1 MALKALMLR
10 KKLNDANK
18 ALNIL
23 REKDAEFETREADLE
38 KSIEEAETDEER
50 SAVDEAITEF
60 EAEKAEHEEE
70 KGKLER
76 QIEELE
82 NDLAAE
88 EEQQEADQES
98 TQEPAPGEREVKT
111 VMSVRNKLFATMDLQ
126 TRTAMFAQEDVKG
139 WLGEIRACIK
149 EKRKLTNVGLTIP
162 EVFLGLLKQNIED
175 YSKLYKYV
183 IVKPISGTGREVI
196 QGGISEAIWTECCAN
211 LNEMDLGFNDVEVDC
226 FKVGGY
232 FKLCNANIEDSDVD
246 LAGEVLTAIGQA
258 IGYALDKAILYGK
271 NTASANKMPQGVVSR
286 LAETSKPADYPATAR
301 AWADLHTTNI
311 LTIAST
317 VTGVSLFQT
326 ILLDSGVISDKYSA
340 DGVVWAMNKTT
351 KNYLTAQAMG
361 VNANGAI
368 VSGFENT
375 MPIIGGPVEV
385 LDFIPNYVIVAGHF
399 DNYLLAERAGKQF
412 AKSEHV
418 FFLQDATAFK
428 GTARYDGKPVIAEAF
443 AVIGVND
450 AVPAA
455 DSVSFAA
462 DNANT
467 PDAVVLNRSS
477 ATVVKNSTLDLKA
490 TVMAAGLPID
500 AVVTWESSD
509 TTKATVD
516 EGKVTGKAAGSS
528 VITAAAG
535 SAVAVCNVTVTTS

>member
-76 QIEELE
+76 QIKELE
-82 NDLAAE
+82 NDLDAE
-88 EEQQEADQES
+88 EEQQEADPEPMS
-98 TQEPAPGEREVKT
+98 EPAPGEREVKT
-111 VMSVRNKLFATMDLQ
+111 VMSVRNKLFATMNLQ

-286 LAETSKPADYPATAR
+286 LAETSQPADYPATAR

-412 AKSEHV
+412 AQSEHV

>member
-98 TQEPAPGEREVKT
+98 TQEPAPEEREVKT
-111 VMSVRNKLFATMDLQ
+111 VMSVRNKLFATMNLQ

-286 LAETSKPADYPATAR
+286 LAETSQPADYPATAR

-412 AKSEHV
+412 AQSEHV

>member
-98 TQEPAPGEREVKT
+98 TQEPAPEEREVKT

-286 LAETSKPADYPATAR
+286 LAETSQPADYPATAR

-412 AKSEHV
+412 AQSEHV

>member
-82 NDLAAE
+82 NDLDAE
-88 EEQQEADQES
+88 EEQQEADPEPML
-98 TQEPAPGEREVKT
+98 EPAPGEREVKT
-111 VMSVRNKLFATMDLQ
+111 VMSVRNKLFATMNLQ

-286 LAETSKPADYPATAR
+286 LAETSQPADYPATAR

-412 AKSEHV
+412 AQSEHV

>member
-82 NDLAAE
+82 NDLDAE
-88 EEQQEADQES
+88 EEQQEADPEPMP
-98 TQEPAPGEREVKT
+98 EPAPGEREVKT
-111 VMSVRNKLFATMDLQ
+111 VMSVRNKLFATMNLQ

-286 LAETSKPADYPATAR
+286 LAETSQPADYPATAR

-412 AKSEHV
+412 AQSEHV

-500 AVVTWESSD
+500 TVVTWESSD

>member
-82 NDLAAE
+82 NDLDAE
-88 EEQQEADQES
+88 EEQQEADPEPMS
-98 TQEPAPGEREVKT
+98 EPAPGEREVKT
-111 VMSVRNKLFATMDLQ
+111 VMSVRNKLFATMNLQ

-286 LAETSKPADYPATAR
+286 LAETSQPADYPATAR

-412 AKSEHV
+412 AQSEHV